1 MLQRSEG
8 KMGAKLGK
16 TTGWVHR
23 NSLRNRQVKMVTN
36 IQYDKIDDNGLY
48 IIKDGKQELLE
59 VDNIILCAGQL
70 PEKSLFNEL
79 TEKGIK
85 THLIGGA
92 FEAAELDAK
101 KAIKQATEL
110 ALEI

>member
-1 MLQRSEG
+1 
-8 KMGAKLGK
+8 MGAKLGK

-36 IQYDKIDDNGLY
+36 VQYDKIDDKGLY
-48 IIKDGKQELLE
+48 IIKDGNQELIE

-79 TEKGIK
+79 VESGIK
-85 THLIGGA
+85 AHLVGGA
-92 FEAAELDAK
+92 LEAAELDAK

>member
-1 MLQRSEG
+1 
-8 KMGAKLGK
+8 
-16 TTGWVHR
+16 
-23 NSLRNRQVKMVTN
+23 
-36 IQYDKIDDNGLY
+36 
-48 IIKDGKQELLE
+48 LLE

-79 TEKGIK
+79 TDKGIK

-110 ALEI
+110 ALNI